1 MGLKRREFI
10 VNGGK
15 VVFALSVLGAVAA
28 KLFKVPPAN
37 EIPPT
42 PESHETLSLLGEL
55 PSSSAFETRKEL
67 HSNSKGVRFAAISDI
82 HILSSDPAPMKF
94 QTALEDLLTKQDPPL
109 DLIVLNGDLGDGT
122 PEDYE
127 EISQILRTVRIST
140 GKTTPIIPNIGNH
153 EFYKAFHDPVS
164 RAWNSE
170 TFPNQETEDLALQRF
185 LTFAE
190 RDKVYT
196 DYYINDYHFI
206 FLGSERSRLSD
217 PNIVDA
223 AYLSEKQLTWLKTKI
238 SENHSPGKP
247 IFIFLHQPV
256 FSSQS
261 QAKTKYN
268 LVVQQQELAKIL
280 QSVANV
286 VLFVGHLHIG
296 LDTPDAYVKDTF
308 HMFNSASVS
317 RVRQKA
323 DASQGLVVDVN
334 EGVVKVQG
342 REFITHEWLSEAK
355 YKLNFSK

>member
-1 MGLKRREFI
+1 LKRREFI
-10 VNGGK
+10 LKGGK
-15 VVFALSVLGAVAA
+15 VILALSALGAITA
-28 KLFKVPPAN
+28 KLFNKVPPYD
-37 EIPPT
+37 ELPRT
-42 PESHETLSLLGEL
+42 PESNEAISLLGEL
-55 PSSSAFETRKEL
+55 PSSSAFEAGGAL
-67 HSNSKGVRFAAISDI
+67 SSNQNSVRFAAISDI
-82 HILSSDPAPMKF
+82 HILSSDPAPMKL

-127 EISQILRTVRIST
+127 AISQILRTVRTST
-140 GKTTPIIPNIGNH
+140 GKTTPIVPTIGNH
-153 EFYKAFHDPVS
+153 EFYKAFHEPIS
-164 RAWNSE
+164 RAWNAE
-170 TFPNQETEDLALQRF
+170 TFPNQETDALAQQRF
-185 LTFAE
+185 LAFAE
-190 RDKVYT
+190 RDTIYT
-196 DYYINDYHFI
+196 DYYINGYHFI
-206 FLGSERSRLSD
+206 FLGSEKSRMSD

-223 AYLSEKQLTWLKTKI
+223 AYLSETQLTWLKAKI
-238 SENHSPGKP
+238 SENLTPGKP
-247 IFIFLHQPV
+247 VFVFLHQPV

-280 QSVANV
+280 QSVPNV
-286 VLFVGHLHIG
+286 VLFVGHLHIALG
-296 LDTPDAYVKDTF
+296 TPDAYVKDTF

-342 REFITHEWLSEAK
+342 REFLKHEWISEAK